1 MTFPLVARRM
11 AFVWV
16 GLLAACEDQA
26 PPVIHPRSET
36 PTAIAPLAAVKPS
49 GTEEAHDGSGVV
61 PPPTEAAPSSAP
73 AEPLC
78 DQEWSA
84 PKGAKL
90 PWPQGVAS
98 ADGKPV
104 WVNFWAGWCKPCMA
118 ELPDMVKQAE
128 AGGFVLLAISLD
140 DDTREYRRALTKLGV
155 TQKGVNVRFTML
167 GEAQRASWFRSAK
180 LNAPAQL
187 PAHLAVDGK
196 LAQRCLRRGAVDGPV
211 LNDFRDYVAA
221 LR

>member
-1 MTFPLVARRM
+1 MTFPVVARSLVAVWLMLTVM
-11 AFVWV
+11 A
-16 GLLAACEDQA
+16 CDEQP

-36 PTAIAPLAAVKPS
+36 PTAIAPLAAAKPS
-49 GTEEAHDGSGVV
+49 GTEAPHDGSGAVA
-61 PPPTEAAPSSAP
+61 PPANAASAP

-84 PKGAKL
+84 QKGAKL
-90 PWPQGVAS
+90 PWPQGVAT
-98 ADGKPV
+98 AEGQPV

-140 DDTREYRRALTKLGV
+140 DDAREYRRALTKLAV
-155 TQKGVNVRFTML
+155 SPKGAHLRFTML
-167 GEAQRASWFRSAK
+167 GEAERAAWFRSAK

-187 PAHLAVDGK
+187 PAHLAVDSNSV
-196 LAQRCLRRGAVDGPV
+196 QRCLRRGAVDGPV